1 MYDFVSNISTGT
13 FRISDKFDV
22 YGTNSTAPD
31 APPLFSS
38 IGDEYIL
45 AFTNL
50 ENVKKII
57 RIVYDTLGLNDTRY
71 LIPYYRISRD
81 LSNWSEW
88 ILIQTVSNGI
98 LQSFPTIDPNDPFH
112 MELKWVRQGTSNV
125 GAIKLIE
132 YRIDGELERP
142 TSVAGSTVNVANGQM
157 QIIQNPYV
165 FKVFSISDLEI
176 ISASH
181 PNGLPTGVSI
191 KYRYSQDSTR
201 TWSNWEP
208 LTKANI
214 ISVRINP
221 IRFFQ
226 IEYMIENNSGQSIS
240 IQDINLVGDFQNVSK
255 DSQKTNLYGIRECCE
270 SNLYGTYDANGN
282 FIPNTNL
289 NSSGGGPTC
298 DPNTFAPMT
307 ADEKANLYNPY
318 AQNTAMK
325 LLEKLSNDSQQMFGH
340 KVIYFA
346 TDPDKKGQDHILN
359 EYQLYNVVCQGEV
372 KISVEGNNFPDSQIV
387 MNQFDLNLFESM
399 EVHITK
405 QQFKEVF
412 GVQRRPAK
420 EDFLYFCNLNR
431 MYVVDHAQ
439 QFRSFN
445 NSAVYYKLILK
456 KYHKSA
462 NVRVTN
468 PEVKNQLDKLTK
480 NTTIEELMGVEQAQ
494 DKAAVAN
501 KPQLQPLTRDNVRL
515 EILAEIDKELIENSS
530 TIISKAN
537 YDLSSVTFSSPAV
550 IYRNLDPYFKES
562 NNLSLQIWFNIHN
575 YIPDEVYSFF
585 DSYDSTEN
593 KGWKTSLS
601 NDKITVTLNDS
612 TYDFNLNNIFDAS
625 ALLEETWYCYVMNL
639 DQRQRVL
646 SQYIYKRNVEE
657 EDDAADLTNTILRR
671 VYSNS
676 QTMTPV
682 EYYSF
687 ATPMILGSDMKVTN
701 IRLFSD
707 ILPENMHTK
716 MLNQYIIG
724 EDSKYLIFADN
735 ATTRLYLPRFP
746 LFE

>member
-1 MYDFVSNISTGT
+1 MYDFVSNIETGK
-13 FRISDKFDV
+13 FVIADKFNV
-22 YGTNSTAPD
+22 YATNSTAID
-31 APPLFSS
+31 APPAFNS
-38 IGDEYIL
+38 IGDEYVL

-50 ENVKKII
+50 E
-57 RIVYDTLGLNDTRY
+57 RISKVTRFLYDTLGLNDTRY
-71 LIPYYRISRD
+71 LVQYYRISRD
-81 LSNWSEW
+81 LINWSEW
-88 ILIQTVSNGI
+88 
-98 LQSFPTIDPNDPFH
+98 FPLSRDIDNFPIVDPNDNFNL
-112 MELKWVRQGTSNV
+112 EVKWVRVGTSNI
-125 GAIKLIE
+125 GTIKLIE
-132 YRIDGELERP
+132 YRIEGLLDRD
-142 TSVAGSTVNVANGQM
+142 VAFTGSTVNIESGST
-157 QIIQNPYV
+157 QIIQTPFI

-181 PNGLPTGVSI
+181 PSGLPNGASI

-201 TWSNWEP
+201 SWSNWEP
-208 LTKANI
+208 LTKQNI
-214 ISVRINP
+214 TTTRINP

-226 IEYMIENNSGQSIS
+226 IEYLIENNSDQNVS

-289 NSSGGGPTC
+289 NATGGGPTC
-298 DPNTFAPMT
+298 DPNTFSPMT

-318 AQNTAMK
+318 AQNTATK
-325 LLEKLSNDSQQMFGH
+325 LLEKLSNDAQQMLGH

-372 KISVEGNNFPDSQIV
+372 KVSVEGNTFPDSQIV
-387 MNQFDLNLFESM
+387 MNQFDLNLFETM

-431 MYVVDHAQ
+431 IYQVDHSQ

-445 NSAVYYKLILK
+445 NSAIYYRLILK
-456 KYHKSA
+456 KYTQKS
-462 NVRVTN
+462 NVRVDN
-468 PEVKNQLDKLTK
+468 IEIKNQLDRLTK
-480 NTTIEELMGVEQAQ
+480 NTTIDELMGIEQSQ

-501 KPQLQPLTRDNVRL
+501 KPQLQPLTRDNLRL

-530 TIISKAN
+530 TIIAKSN
-537 YDLSSVTFSSPAV
+537 YDLASVEFMTPAV
-550 IYRNLDPYFKES
+550 IYRNLDPHMKES
-562 NNLSLQIWFNIHN
+562 DNISLQIWFNLNN
-575 YIPDEVYSFF
+575 YIGGETYSFF
-585 DSYDSTEN
+585 EFYDYDDS
-593 KGWKTSLS
+593 KGWKTELI
-601 NDKITVTLNDS
+601 NDKITVTLNE
-612 TYDFNLNNIFDAS
+612 TNYDFDLNNTFDAS

-639 DQRQRVL
+639 DQRQRTL

-657 EDDAADLTNTILRR
+657 EEDAANLTNTLLRKL
-671 VYSNS
+671 YSNS
-676 QTMTPV
+676 QTITPV
-682 EYYSF
+682 EYYLS
-687 ATPMILGSDMKVTN
+687 ATPTILGSDMKVTN

-707 ILPENMHTK
+707 ILPENIHNK

-724 EDSKYLIFADN
+724 EDSKFLIFADN
-735 ATTRLYLPRFP
+735 ATTKLYLPRFP